1 MKSYSLHQQATYL
14 PSGRELRI
22 NFNHTSIEREID
34 SGTETQWECD
44 QVLLPIDATGDQII
58 EAINK
63 IDPTQAE
70 SLANGWFDSEQQA
83 RQFWDI
89 PLPEEIEQ

>member
-1 MKSYSLHQQATYL
+1 MKSYSLHQQSTYI

-22 NFNHTSIEREID
+22 NFNHISIERETD
-34 SGTETQWECD
+34 SGTEIQWECD
-44 QVLLPIDATGDQII
+44 QVLLPIDASRRQIV

-70 SLANGWFDSEQQA
+70 SLADGWINQ
-83 RQFWDI
+83 
-89 PLPEEIEQ
+89 